1 MRTSLLMHFVYL
13 LALIATLVIA
23 GCLPK
28 AEPVNE
34 DVAPVVEVEPVVA
47 EHPDMEYAEGDE
59 AHPEGY
65 YVHTVNIPDE
75 NISIIAKW
83 YTDKQ
88 KNWLVLTKCNPTIK
102 PNRIFL
108 GDKIK
113 IPRSIL
119 TRQTPLTVEFVK
131 QSQSELQRKKKISQS
146 KTKTPVQP
154 VAEED
159 PLLFGPKAY

>member
-1 MRTSLLMHFVYL
+1 MHLVYF
-13 LALIATLVIA
+13 LALIATFVIA

-28 AEPVNE
+28 TQPVNE

-47 EHPDMEYAEGDE
+47 EQADMEYAEGDE
-59 AHPEGY
+59 AYPEGY
-65 YVHTVNIPDE
+65 YVHTVSVPDE
-75 NISIIAKW
+75 NFSIIAKW
-83 YTDKQ
+83 YTDEQ

-113 IPRSIL
+113 IPRSIM

-131 QSQSELQRKKKISQS
+131 QSQSEPQRKRKKKISQS
-146 KTKTPVQP
+146 KTKTPVKP
-154 VAEED
+154 VVEED